1 MLDSL
6 TEILWRQTSQNLFT
20 TSHK

>member
-6 TEILWRQTSQNLFT
+6 TEILWRQTSQNFFT